1 MSEMSEVYDRL
12 RGVEIKQSAHE
23 AVCAERYEGILRTAA
38 RMESGISSNNRILL
52 TLGILL
58 VSTMAGVL
66 VKVLLG

>member
-12 RGVEIKQSAHE
+12 RGVEIKLGSHE

-38 RMESGISSNNRILL
+38 RMEKSITSNNRILI

-58 VSTMAGVL
+58 ISTMAGVL
-66 VKVLLG
+66 VKILFG